1 MDIGSILLI
10 LGLFIF
16 VILYIS
22 QPLIKRSATV
32 VSEDEQAY
40 SALLAERDR
49 IINALQELDFDHTL
63 GKIPETSYP
72 SQRAVLLQRGAVILQ
87 KIDEYYGDSVQGTL
101 DARLEAAIE
110 TQWADARDQEQP
122 PLNDEELEAMIALRR
137 RARKGRSGG
146 FCPQCG
152 YALQESDKFCPK
164 CGTPISGTA

>member
-1 MDIGSILLI
+1 MELGSILLI
-10 LGLFIF
+10 LGLFIL

-22 QPLIKRSATV
+22 QPLMKPSTTV

-72 SQRAVLLQRGAVILQ
+72 SQRAVLLKRGAIILQ
-87 KIDEYYGDSVQGTL
+87 KIDEYHGDSAQDTL

-110 TQWADARDQEQP
+110 SQRADSKDQEGP
-122 PLNDEELEAMIALRR
+122 ALDDEELEAMIALRR

-152 YALQESDKFCPK
+152 CALQESDKYCPK
-164 CGTPISGTA
+164 CGTTISGTV

>member
-10 LGLFIF
+10 LGLLIL

-22 QPLIKRSATV
+22 QPLMKRSTTV
-32 VSEDEQAY
+32 VSEEEQAY

-49 IINALQELDFDHTL
+49 IIIALQELDFDHTL

-72 SQRAVLLQRGAVILQ
+72 SQRAILLKRGAIMLQ
-87 KIDEYYGDSVQGTL
+87 KIDEYHGDSAQGTL

-110 TQWADARDQEQP
+110 SQRADAKDQEGP
-122 PLNDEELEAMIALRR
+122 ALDDEELEAMIALRR

-152 YALQESDKFCPK
+152 TALQESDIFCPK
-164 CGTPISGTA
+164 CGTAISGTV